1 MRPHSRAQSHGQF
14 SLSSFAHHSYNSSP
28 EHQLTFDGIL
38 SPSDRSRHSPNNT
51 FNGDDSFE
59 RAISMV
65 PMPRGSDSDP
75 DSDEEEDPTMGLV
88 VDRSTANSM
97 ASMMPE
103 DRIEALRK
111 TNQDMARKLV
121 DAEDRLRLQMEA
133 HETDIEQMENKLEE
147 LRSELSSTKREE
159 KELRS
164 KEVSTFL
171 YNLLCTYLLPFV
183 VRQDTFTRSVM

>member
-1 MRPHSRAQSHGQF
+1 
-14 SLSSFAHHSYNSSP
+14 
-28 EHQLTFDGIL
+28 
-38 SPSDRSRHSPNNT
+38 
-51 FNGDDSFE
+51 
-59 RAISMV
+59 
-65 PMPRGSDSDP
+65 MPRGSDSDP

-183 VRQDTFTRSVM
+183 VRQDTFTRSVT